1 VLAQDK
7 HERRREDQQQDDPD
21 DNARESMLALSGGR

>member
-7 HERRREDQQQDDPD
+7 YERRREDQQQDDPD
-21 DNARESMLALSGGR
+21 DNARESMLVLSGSR